1 MHAHISG
8 EPLSVDDIAAQV
20 ADDRCGAV
28 VTFTGVVRNHDAGN
42 AVAAIDY
49 SAHPQA
55 ERLLSGLVEDA
66 SARPGVHRVAAV
78 HRVGHLEVGD
88 LAMVVAVSAEHR
100 GQAFAAASDL
110 VDAVKA
116 RVPVW
121 KCQWLADGSH
131 QWTGLP
137 QGDRDES

>member
-1 MHAHISG
+1 VYARITE
-8 EPLSVDDIAAQV
+8 EPLSVADVAARV
-20 ADDRCGAV
+20 GDDRSGAV
-28 VTFTGVVRNHDAGN
+28 VTFTGVVRNHDDGQP
-42 AVAAIDY
+42 VTAIDY

-55 ERLLSGLVEDA
+55 EAILAGLVEECAQRD
-66 SARPGVHRVAAV
+66 GVHGAAAA

-100 GQAFAAASDL
+100 GEAFAAASDL

-116 RVPVW
+116 GVPVW

-131 QWTGLP
+131 EWSGLP
-137 QGDRDES
+137 